1 MQSQALGILLLFA
14 SACSSL
20 APAKTPPQI
29 QHTPGAFVII
39 SRNYFDAGNFQ
50 LEYPANWRVVK
61 LSTADSK
68 SLKIA
73 FVAPDQSIVF
83 LTQVENTDKNVI
95 RLDNGVALAV
105 EIDASDNADS
115 GFFNDAKHLIS
126 LIRA

>member
-1 MQSQALGILLLFA
+1 MRSQALGILVLFA

-29 QHTPGAFVII
+29 QHTPGAFVTI
-39 SRNYFDAGNFQ
+39 SGNYFDAGIFQ
-50 LEYPANWRVVK
+50 LQYPANWRVVK
-61 LSTADSK
+61 LSTADANY
-68 SLKIA
+68 LKIA
-73 FVAPDQSIVF
+73 FVAPDQSIMF

-95 RLDNGVALAV
+95 RLGNGVALAV